1 MSEAIIVALIAAA
14 ASILGQLLIGRKNT
28 SEMFAKLDKQS
39 ELSDAEIKRVQDVT
53 NTKLDDLTRE
63 VRAHNEWAKRIPIL
77 ETKVE
82 IIEKKVGV

>member
-39 ELSDAEIKRVQDVT
+39 ELSDAEIKRVQDIT

-63 VRAHNEWAKRIPIL
+63 VRAHNEFAKRIPIL